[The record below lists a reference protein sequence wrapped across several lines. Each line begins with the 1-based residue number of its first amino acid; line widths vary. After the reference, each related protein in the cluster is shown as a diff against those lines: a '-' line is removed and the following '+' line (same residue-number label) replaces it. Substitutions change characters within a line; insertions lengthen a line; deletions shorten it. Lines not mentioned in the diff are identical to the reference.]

1 MNTLLFNY
9 WYDDPKTKSNGE
21 FDCVIKR
28 TGDLYDFYECKYFD
42 RPMTL
47 PEYEHEQKQLDSV
60 DEIKVDHI
68 GFVSIEGFD
77 FENKNNYILIE
88 GNDLYQ

>member
-1 MNTLLFNY
+1 
-9 WYDDPKTKSNGE
+9 
-21 FDCVIKR
+21 
-28 TGDLYDFYECKYFD
+28 
-42 RPMTL
+42 MTL
-47 PEYEHEQKQLDSV
+47 PECEHEQKQLDSV